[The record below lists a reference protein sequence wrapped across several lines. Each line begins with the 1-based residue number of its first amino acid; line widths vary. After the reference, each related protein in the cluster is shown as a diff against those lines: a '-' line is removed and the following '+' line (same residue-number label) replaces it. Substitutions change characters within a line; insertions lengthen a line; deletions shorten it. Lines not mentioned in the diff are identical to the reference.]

1 MRKILRLKPGGGGT
15 AVNWVRIDGG
25 QELNAAPV
33 ILGIKPGTLPATLPA
48 DLDPGAVDPGTG
60 AETTAPTG
68 TFPDGIGYGSL
79 ITPGGGYERVLV
91 RWTGA
96 RASLAS
102 WRYLAVSRIS
112 IPDDDTP
119 AGSKSLWVVDP

>member
-15 AVNWVRIDGG
+15 AVQWIRIDGG
-25 QELNAAPV
+25 QELNASPV
-33 ILGIKPGTLPATLPA
+33 INGIKPGSLPSDLPA
-48 DLDPGAVDPGTG
+48 DLDPGEVDPGTG
-60 AETTAPTG
+60 AQTTAPTG

-96 RASLAS
+96 RAALAG

-119 AGSKSLWVVDP
+119 AGTKSLWVVDP